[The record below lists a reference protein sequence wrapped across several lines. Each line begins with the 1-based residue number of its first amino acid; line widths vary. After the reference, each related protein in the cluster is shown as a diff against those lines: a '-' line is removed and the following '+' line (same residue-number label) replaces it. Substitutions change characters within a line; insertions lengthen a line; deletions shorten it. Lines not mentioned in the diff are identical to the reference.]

1 MKSICIKMT
10 NSNVIEYLLEKL
22 SSSELENVYF
32 SCKKFKIYTNIIVHF
47 KGKNEKSFIKN
58 ISQILADL
66 VLELYEQ
73 KLIKMLI
80 KNEYFYFD
88 HFEQCK
94 IAENTYDDLY
104 DLEETIHTPE
114 LRFKIL
120 TNCFYEYLNSNHSIV
135 LKGFINFRI
144 KKYLEILLEQIDKSV
159 NKYII
164 EREYVEFI
172 ALLKTYVN
180 SEPSSIDVVHLLYN
194 NFKPTLL
201 DKNHNVIKIDDDT
214 LNSKYLSDISFS
226 SNDYALNTLLNLVP
240 KKIYIHL
247 LDGESDE
254 FINTIKLIFEDRVE
268 FSSDYNKQIKET

>member
-120 TNCFYEYLNSNHSIV
+120 TNCFYEYLNFVGFTTYYFFYFVFNNNV
-135 LKGFINFRI
+135 QFKGETICQCFVFN
-144 KKYLEILLEQIDKSV
+144 V
-159 NKYII
+159 NKPPKVKAA
-164 EREYVEFI
+164 RFAEY
-172 ALLKTYVN
+172 AGK
-180 SEPSSIDVVHLLYN
+180 
-194 NFKPTLL
+194 
-201 DKNHNVIKIDDDT
+201 
-214 LNSKYLSDISFS
+214 
-226 SNDYALNTLLNLVP
+226 
-240 KKIYIHL
+240 KKIP
-247 LDGESDE
+247 
-254 FINTIKLIFEDRVE
+254 LI
-268 FSSDYNKQIKET
+268 YKMML